1 MGKILKHEDAG
12 VKQIKG
18 RMLDKDQKE
27 RLMKGKQKYVI
38 EWMQRNRKDWNA
50 VCKHAESVGTRS
62 TKQIPIE
69 QLIFSKPLP
78 KSSKHFLE
86 HDFST
91 ERQWKV

>member
-38 EWMQRNRKDWNA
+38 E
-50 VCKHAESVGTRS
+50 
-62 TKQIPIE
+62 
-69 QLIFSKPLP
+69 
-78 KSSKHFLE
+78 
-86 HDFST
+86 
-91 ERQWKV
+91 